1 VNASES
7 AEKKESD
14 GKYKGGEGEDGKG
27 RKKRKSKDGKG
38 NSVKNTTQPDEF
50 KLTASKNWKEHFAN
64 ILPHN
69 RPAWREKVRMCTRW
83 HLKGDCYDNCLRV
96 ISHVTNDKIPDNK

>member
-7 AEKKESD
+7 AEKKEPD
-14 GKYKGGEGEDGKG
+14 GKHKGGEGEDGKG

-38 NSVKNTTQPDEF
+38 NSVKNMTQPDEF
-50 KLTASKNWKEHFAN
+50 KLTASKNLKEHFAN

-69 RPAWREKVRMCTRW
+69 RPAWTEEV
-83 HLKGDCYDNCLRV
+83 
-96 ISHVTNDKIPDNK
+96 

>member
-7 AEKKESD
+7 AEKKEPD
-14 GKYKGGEGEDGKG
+14 GKHKGGEGKEGNG
-27 RKKRKSKDGKG
+27 QKKHKSKDGKG

-50 KLTASKNWKEHFAN
+50 KLIASKNWKEHFAN

-69 RPAWREKVRMCTRW
+69 WPAWTEKV
-83 HLKGDCYDNCLRV
+83 
-96 ISHVTNDKIPDNK
+96 